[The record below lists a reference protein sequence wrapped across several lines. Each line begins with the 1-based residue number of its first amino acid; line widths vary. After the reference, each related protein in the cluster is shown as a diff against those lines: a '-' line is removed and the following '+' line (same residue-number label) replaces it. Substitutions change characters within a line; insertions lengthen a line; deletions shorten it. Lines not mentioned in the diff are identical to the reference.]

1 MLFRRGQQAK
11 RAINPAVVRER
22 LLACA
27 ARIALAPPIKTKPAC
42 FFGAQAAAMAAEEE
56 NRRIEAANRE
66 NFMAAWELLPP
77 WAKEVTEGFRDCE
90 HIGWGSAVEN
100 LKYWIDRMMSS

>member
-1 MLFRRGQQAK
+1 MSEYKIAEYNQTTIA
-11 RAINPAVVRER
+11 
-22 LLACA
+22 LAA

-42 FFGAQAAAMAAEEE
+42 FFGAPRAAAMAAEEE